1 MKFAAQVNLPLLLKA
16 IDGARGARRTGH
28 KMVVVHTFPELLKW
42 YDELEDPS
50 DPNFMLQEYIP
61 GGDDTIWMFNG
72 YFNDQSECLY
82 GATGKKIR
90 QHPVGHGPTSLG
102 ICLRNE
108 PVEQA
113 TRSLMKALG
122 YCGIL
127 DIGYRWDARDGRY
140 KVLDINP
147 RIGCSFPLFTA
158 ENGLDVARALY
169 LDMTGQ
175 PVPESRVREG
185 RKWIVEFQD
194 FSSCREYRRQRQL
207 TLRQWLRSFRGVE
220 ETAFFALDDL
230 RPFWKV
236 AAEHLL
242 LQARR
247 LFPRRSRPTRAP
259 TRARCS
265 RLSPVAPVLDS
276 CHCSLPPLFQ

>member
-1 MKFAAQVNLPLLLKA
+1 M
-16 IDGARGARRTGH
+16 
-28 KMVVVHTFPELLKW
+28 
-42 YDELEDPS
+42 
-50 DPNFMLQEYIP
+50 
-61 GGDDTIWMFNG
+61 
-72 YFNDQSECLY
+72 
-82 GATGKKIR
+82 
-90 QHPVGHGPTSLG
+90 GHGPTSLG
-102 ICLRNE
+102 ICLPNE
-108 PVEQA
+108 AVEQA

-122 YCGIL
+122 YRGIL
-127 DIGYRWDARDGRY
+127 DIGYRWDARDRLY

-147 RIGCSFPLFTA
+147 RIGCSFHLFTA

-194 FSSCREYRRQRQL
+194 FSSCRQYRRQGQL
-207 TLRQWLRSFRGVE
+207 TLRQWLRSFGGVE

-247 LFPRRSRPTRAP
+247 LFPRRSRPMR
-259 TRARCS
+259 
-265 RLSPVAPVLDS
+265 VAPSGGFEDS
-276 CHCSLPPLFQ
+276 VIESRNTGT